1 MTIPAQ
7 PGSTTV
13 PETSGVDLARAALH
27 SAMQA
32 AKRRPSE
39 GKARRVTT
47 KRADRTGGRDPLTLA
62 GAIERMVAE
71 RGWKTPVAG
80 GNVLGQWADIAP
92 ELAGKVSA
100 ERFDADT
107 GTLHLRPASDAYGTQ
122 LRLHQA
128 RIITT
133 INQHLGE
140 DLVRTIRTL
149 PVGAPGRPAPE
160 PAADPTPHTA
170 APPVASTEPRPRN
183 PAYLATLAVARE
195 HKPDPIVHPDLTRV
209 VEAQTQALL
218 HGREPETAFSEAV
231 YQQEQARARRA
242 LETAQRR
249 PSLEASLAA
258 ARRRK
263 RAEEA
268 GSTTA
273 PQTPPLQKTA

>member
-7 PGSTTV
+7 PGSTSA

-27 SAMQA
+27 SAMAA

-39 GKARRVTT
+39 GKARRATA

-92 ELAGKVSA
+92 ELAGKIHA
-100 ERFDADT
+100 ERFDDDT

-122 LRLHQA
+122 LRLHQT
-128 RIITT
+128 RIIST
-133 INQHLGE
+133 INKHMGE
-140 DLVRTIRTL
+140 NLVRTIRTL
-149 PVGAPGRPAPE
+149 PVGAPARPAPA
-160 PAADPTPHTA
+160 PVAAPTPPPLSHTA
-170 APPVASTEPRPRN
+170 APPVADAEPRPRN

-195 HKPDPIVHPDLTRV
+195 HKPSPIVHPDLTHV
-209 VEAQTQALL
+209 VNAQTQALL
-218 HGREPETAFSEAV
+218 RNREPGTAFAEAV
-231 YQQEQARARRA
+231 YQQGQARARRDAA
-242 LETAQRR
+242 LAGR
-249 PSLEASLAA
+249 SLEASLRA

-263 RAEEA
+263 YMPAPA
-268 GSTTA
+268 TA
-273 PQTPPLQKTA
+273 PQAAPLRNTA

>member
-7 PGSTTV
+7 PGSTSA

-27 SAMQA
+27 SAMAA

-71 RGWKTPVAG
+71 RGWKAPVAG
-80 GNVLGQWADIAP
+80 GNVLGQWGDIAP

-128 RIITT
+128 RIIST

-140 DLVRTIRTL
+140 GLVRTIRVL
-149 PVGAPGRPAPE
+149 PVGAPARPAPG
-160 PAADPTPHTA
+160 PADDPAPAFRTPHTA
-170 APPVASTEPRPRN
+170 AQPVADAEPRPRN
-183 PAYLATLAVARE
+183 PVYLATLAVARE

-218 HGREPETAFSEAV
+218 RSREPVTAFSEAV
-231 YQQEQARARRA
+231 YQQEQARARQEAARG
-242 LETAQRR
+242 RR
-249 PSLEASLAA
+249 GLDASLRA

-263 RAEEA
+263 YA
-268 GSTTA
+268 GLTA
-273 PQTPPLQKTA
+273 SSARGPAQTHT